1 MMLQHRT
8 RSRRIQLRSRTRRTS
23 LSPRLMLTLTT
34 QLITPINT
42 HLLIHRI
49 H

>member
-1 MMLQHRT
+1 MLQHRT
-8 RSRRIQLRSRTRRTS
+8 RSRRIHLSSRTSRTS